1 MNVDLSKNPKQES
14 FFNTVIEAVH
24 GLNDKRVLGYGG
36 AIRGGKTFVSLS
48 AFAFMAKTFKGSRW
62 HVLRSDFP
70 ALQKTSIPSMEKILA
85 GTSNWKW
92 NRDKSNYFAYHQ
104 KSDGKIFFMGENIDR
119 DPELTN
125 FLGLETNGIL
135 FEQIEELSEKTFEIG
150 MSRNGSW
157 YIDPMPVPVIIF
169 TVNPTQTWI
178 KKKVYDLYRKGMLKP
193 PFYYQEALPN
203 DNPFVTKEQWAA
215 WSQMADRYQ
224 KQFIQG
230 DWTDFGNK
238 DDIWSFAFNYDNHIG
253 YPVLNRNYPVYLS
266 FDFNRNPACCSV
278 IQWYNGRIKVLET
291 IKLSG
296 SGTDGLCN
304 YIKAKYMN
312 CLFIVNGDY
321 SGNTAS
327 SLYEEEITNYKVIK
341 QVLGISQGQIKI
353 KPNPRLKHNAVLVNS
368 LLSNYPIEI
377 HEKDAA
383 ALIYDLQNVRKMA
396 DGTIEKTDRK
406 DPSQQADALD
416 TFRYFC
422 NMNLGDFIEIPQS

>member
-157 YIDPMPVPVIIF
+157 YIDPMPVPVILF

-238 DDIWSFAFNYDNHIG
+238 DDIWAFSFNYDNHVG

-278 IQWYNGRIKVLET
+278 IQWYNNKIRVIET
-291 IKLSG
+291 IKLAG
-296 SGTDGLCN
+296 SGTDGLCR
-304 YIKAKYMN
+304 YILSKYMN

-341 QVLGISQGQIKI
+341 QVLGISQNQIKI

-383 ALIYDLQNVRKMA
+383 ALIYDFQNVRKMA